1 VTRKAVHVGT
11 GVLIFF
17 APPFFPRAEAVIL
30 IAALFVAVNTAAYA
44 RGWLTAVHHTNR
56 QSFGT
61 VYYPLAL
68 LLLAAAFW
76 DRYPDLVVAA
86 VMVMAIGD
94 AAAGIVG
101 QTVKKP
107 LLYRVVSDAKSVQGS
122 MAMFTA
128 SFAALLV
135 TLLVYDDGGL
145 AFGAARTQY
154 PATAILALVA
164 ASLFATASEAVSSR
178 GLDNLTVPVLT
189 AIALHV
195 CFASGSEH
203 AAFRFAAGAGLGI
216 AVAVAAYT
224 ARMLQASGAL
234 AAFLLAAVI
243 FGIGGWAWTIPIF
256 TFFLL
261 SSLLS
266 KWRQTQKVSFESM
279 FEKSGNR
286 DAGQVAANGSL
297 IGALALLWHATG
309 DDRLYLLSL
318 VAAAVVT
325 ADTWG
330 TEIGVLARRQPRSIL
345 TGKPVAPGTSGGIS
359 LSGTMGGFAGA
370 TVVTLTALPFVALTF
385 WQFILIVLS
394 GACGSI
400 IDSILGAAVQ
410 AQFRCQRCGK
420 ETEKPM
426 HCGVPSEKTRGIPW
440 LRNDAVNLVS
450 TACAIALSAL
460 ILMR

>member
-1 VTRKAVHVGT
+1 M
-11 GVLIFF
+11 LIFF

-30 IAALFVAVNTAAYA
+30 IAALFVVVNTAAYTC
-44 RGWLTAVHHTNR
+44 GWLTAVHHTNR
-56 QSFGT
+56 KSFGT
-61 VYYPLAL
+61 VYHPLTL

-76 DRYPDLVVAA
+76 DRYPDIVVAA
-86 VMVMAIGD
+86 VMVMAIGN
-94 AAAGIVG
+94 AAADIVG
-101 QTVKKP
+101 KTVKKP
-107 LLYRVVSDAKSVQGS
+107 LLYRVDCDAKSVQGS

-135 TLLVYDDGGL
+135 TSLVYDDSGL
-145 AFGAARTQY
+145 AFGVARAQY
-154 PATAILALVA
+154 PAAAILALLAV
-164 ASLFATASEAVSSR
+164 SLFATAWEALSSR
-178 GLDNLTVPVLT
+178 GLDNLTVPVMT
-189 AIALHV
+189 AAVLHV

-203 AAFRFAAGAGLGI
+203 TAFRFAAGAGLGL
-216 AVAVAAYT
+216 AVAIGAYT
-224 ARMLQASGAL
+224 ARTLQASGAL
-234 AAFLLAAVI
+234 AAFLLAVVI

-266 KWRQTQKVSFESM
+266 KWRQTRKVSFESM

-286 DAGQVAANGSL
+286 DAAQVAANGSL

-309 DDRLYLLSL
+309 DDRLYLLAL
-318 VAAAVVT
+318 VAAATVT

-330 TEIGVLARRQPRSIL
+330 TEIGVLARRRPRSIL
-345 TGKPVAPGTSGGIS
+345 TGKSIAPGTSGGIS
-359 LSGTMGGFAGA
+359 LSGTLGGFAGA
-370 TVVTLTALPFVALTF
+370 AVVTLTALPFVALTSR
-385 WQFILIVLS
+385 QFILIVLA
-394 GACGSI
+394 GAFGSI
-400 IDSILGAAVQ
+400 IDSILGATVQ
-410 AQFRCQRCGK
+410 AQFRCQRCGM

-450 TACAIALSAL
+450 TACAVALSAL